1 MKTID
6 RAIAYLNVKP
16 RTKAQVIRYL
26 EGKGCKQTEINEA
39 VAELEEYRYIDDLGY
54 ARSYFEIGFEKGR
67 GERRIRY
74 ELREKGIR
82 DDIIDAA
89 FKELDSVPDPYEQAY
104 EIAARSISKSDEHM
118 SYEEREKARGRIVR
132 RLTARGFT
140 QDVAYRVAKELVKQ
154 EL

>member
-26 EGKGCKQTEINEA
+26 EGKGCKQTEIDEA

-54 ARSYFEIGFEKGR
+54 AKSYFEIGFEKGR

-74 ELREKGIR
+74 ELRGKGIE
-82 DDIIDAA
+82 DSLIDKA
-89 FKELDSVPDPYEQAY
+89 FDSLDSVPDPYEQAY
-104 EIAARSISKSDEHM
+104 EIAASSISEQDGYM
-118 SYEEREKARGRIVR
+118 SYEEREKARGRIAR
-132 RLTARGFT
+132 RLAARGFT
-140 QDVAYRVAKELVKQ
+140 QDVAYRVAKELIK
-154 EL
+154 